1 MFLRSLFFF
10 ATITGACSHVARV
23 SPAAVGVAQPAAR
36 FLSTWAPRATH
47 VCRSDSNAASGLT
60 ILLKRSKVRVDK
72 IRVSVTPSQF
82 ELLRKSLEAVSL
94 RHQVISQNLANVN
107 TPGFRAQEVAF
118 DESLARELAKSQGD
132 LSNVKMDVRA
142 IEGLDERLDG
152 NNVDIDREVTEL
164 NKNELLQATY
174 TQMLATKI
182 SMMRSAITG
191 R

>member
-1 MFLRSLFFF
+1 MSLEFKCRLRFGHF
-10 ATITGACSHVARV
+10 
-23 SPAAVGVAQPAAR
+23 
-36 FLSTWAPRATH
+36 
-47 VCRSDSNAASGLT
+47 
-60 ILLKRSKVRVDK
+60 LKRSKVRVDK
-72 IRVSVTPSQF
+72 IRVSVIPSQF

-118 DESLARELAKSQGD
+118 DESLARELAKSPGD
-132 LSNVKMDVRA
+132 LGNVQIDVRA
-142 IEGLDERLDG
+142 TEGLDERLDG

-174 TQMLATKI
+174 TQLLATKI
-182 SMMRSAITG
+182 SIMRHAITG